1 MSVTISNIPDPLPPT
16 VTKLLVD
23 KLYEK
28 RKTAALDVE
37 KYRKIYF
44 KILLKLSSRII
55 KDYLSCG
62 NHPEIAK
69 IVKYLSNNYVL
80 SQNQNNKKGGLIG
93 LAACAIA
100 LGKVILVFF
109 KNFKPKI

>member
-1 MSVTISNIPDPLPPT
+1 MSVTISQLGPDPLPPA
-16 VTKLLVD
+16 VTKLLID

-37 KYRKIYF
+37 K
-44 KILLKLSSRII
+44 II
-55 KDYLSCG
+55 RDFLAIG
-62 NHPEIAK
+62 NHTEIAK
-69 IVKYLSNNYVL
+69 IVKFLSNNYVL

-100 LGKVILVFF
+100 LGKVI
-109 KNFKPKI
+109 K